1 MLSYTVWYLWYV
13 NARRVG
19 RIARET
25 ATAPQTTARARRAR
39 EGGANREEPRERP
52 RSTRRDR
59 RARASAAEE
68 DARARIVDAGRRRSR
83 RRAKTHRDATRAR
96 DGESATRA
104 TRANGTR
111 LRGGSRRRARDGRVG
126 EDATTVDAGV
136 GGDGGARRRRGE
148 SESTRDRVDVGGG
161 RAGKR
166 VKSPGSAGR
175 GTAARRESEAHAK
188 AALAAVMGAPRDV
201 YVNLPTYSE
210 SASAHHDDEMALPVS
225 IFDDPLL
232 EEMPFFVETSKRKL
246 EIGSMSPVAANRKR
260 LSIDVPE
267 PFDDVCESSP
277 LGIPRRRR
285 RLSANGRRTTL
296 HELLSPRRTL
306 NMGVSEESK
315 RVHDLKPT
323 DLDSARE
330 TPQVVA
336 QKAVS
341 RSQSLSSMARD
352 ADGRVSPTGAFKAAL
367 RSPEIVG
374 PRDTLSRQLSRGLS
388 CEKLFNTSA
397 SPARVA

>member
-1 MLSYTVWYLWYV
+1 V
-13 NARRVG
+13 
-19 RIARET
+19 
-25 ATAPQTTARARRAR
+25 
-39 EGGANREEPRERP
+39 
-52 RSTRRDR
+52 
-59 RARASAAEE
+59 
-68 DARARIVDAGRRRSR
+68 
-83 RRAKTHRDATRAR
+83 
-96 DGESATRA
+96 
-104 TRANGTR
+104 
-111 LRGGSRRRARDGRVG
+111 
-126 EDATTVDAGV
+126 
-136 GGDGGARRRRGE
+136 
-148 SESTRDRVDVGGG
+148 
-161 RAGKR
+161 
-166 VKSPGSAGR
+166 
-175 GTAARRESEAHAK
+175 
-188 AALAAVMGAPRDV
+188 AAVMGAPRDV

-336 QKAVS
+336 QKAGFTLAVPELDGARRRRKS
-341 RSQSLSSMARD
+341 IAHRRLQSGASIARN
-352 ADGRVSPTGAFKAAL
+352 R
-367 RSPEIVG
+367 R
-374 PRDTLSRQLSRGLS
+374 
-388 CEKLFNTSA
+388 
-397 SPARVA
+397 PARHALETTQSRPVVRKVI